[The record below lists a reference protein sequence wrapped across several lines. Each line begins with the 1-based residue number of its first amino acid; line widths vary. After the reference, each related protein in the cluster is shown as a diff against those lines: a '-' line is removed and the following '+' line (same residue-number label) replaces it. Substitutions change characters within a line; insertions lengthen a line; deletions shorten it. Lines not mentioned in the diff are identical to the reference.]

1 MLFLGQ
7 DAIEKRCIISKGLF
21 SSGKMVNV
29 LFIHSVDFAIH
40 EPVQGEESHITVLSS
55 PMQREREKERRADP
69 QLQKREKTH
78 FFVEPLTEP
87 ATRISTE
94 LNQTGRHAG

>member
-1 MLFLGQ
+1 MLSLGQ

-21 SSGKMVNV
+21 SPGKMVNV

-40 EPVQGEESHITVLSS
+40 EPVQGDETHITVLSS
-55 PMQREREKERRADP
+55 PMQRERERDGQILSSRRG
-69 QLQKREKTH
+69 KKTP